1 MSKRPRTEPPNSQ
14 EDIWGD
20 DFTYDEV
27 TSINNIETLA
37 SQSHIPGKLLIEK
50 VLLELTTMFGLKY
63 ISLYLIIVFRI
74 L

>member
-1 MSKRPRTEPPNSQ
+1 MSKRPRTEPPNGQ

-37 SQSHIPGKLLIEK
+37 SQSQFPGKLLIEK
-50 VLLELTTMFGLKY
+50 SFIELAITSSNK
-63 ISLYLIIVFRI
+63 
-74 L
+74 